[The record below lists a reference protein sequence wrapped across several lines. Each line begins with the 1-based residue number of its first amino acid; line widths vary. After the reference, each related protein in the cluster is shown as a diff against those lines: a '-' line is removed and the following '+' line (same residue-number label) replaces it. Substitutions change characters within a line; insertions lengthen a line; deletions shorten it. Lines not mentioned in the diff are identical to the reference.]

1 MTSCQAKVKAGLA
14 GGRRGTHAGR
24 RAPELPETA
33 RQRRKPD
40 RDRRAAP
47 VERPLPGYNAA
58 LKNAL
63 DFLHQEWADKP
74 VGIVSYGGISAGI
87 RATQQLK
94 PVLDALRMA
103 VAVEAVNVP
112 FVANLV
118 REGGFHPTDVL
129 EASAVAMLDELVRL
143 EGLLRPARSE
153 VRMQLTAR

>member
-1 MTSCQAKVKAGLA
+1 MREGPGAFVLIT
-14 GGRRGTHAGR
+14 
-24 RAPELPETA
+24 PEYNH
-33 RQRRKPD
+33 
-40 RDRRAAP
+40 
-47 VERPLPGYNAA
+47 GYNAV

-94 PVLDALRMA
+94 PVLDPLRMA

-118 REGGFHPTDVL
+118 REGGFEPTEVI
-129 EASAVAMLDELVRL
+129 ESSAVAMLDELVRL
-143 EGLLRPARSE
+143 EGLLRPARRE
-153 VRMQLTAR
+153 AQLELTNH